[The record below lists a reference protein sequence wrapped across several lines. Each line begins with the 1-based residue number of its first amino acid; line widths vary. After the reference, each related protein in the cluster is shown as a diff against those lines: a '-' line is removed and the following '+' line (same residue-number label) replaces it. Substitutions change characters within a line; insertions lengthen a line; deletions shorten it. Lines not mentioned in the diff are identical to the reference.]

1 MTGWEL
7 GRGASGAS
15 RRQFLRVSVLI
26 SGGLALGAACA
37 PPAAAPAAPAA
48 TAAPAV
54 VQKPATT
61 PATGATT
68 QPAADATQP
77 AAAAGTPKK
86 GGTMRVGLGVDVT
99 LLDPHLSGSKIDRQ
113 VYHNFYDPLLR
124 LDEKLGIQPNL
135 AESWQTPDPKTL
147 ILKLRQGVKFHDG
160 TDFNAEAARVN
171 FDRMANDPK
180 SVRKGEVANIAS
192 AEVVDP
198 QTLKLNLKQPDA
210 SLLATLTDRA
220 GMMISPTALQ
230 KLGADLQH
238 DATGA
243 GTGPFQFVEW
253 VPDDHLL
260 LKRNDAYWNKDG
272 GPYFDQIR
280 YRPIPDDTVKLQSLQ
295 GGELDALDYLAPRN
309 VSVAKADPN
318 LVVIDV
324 PSLAAFWYML
334 NSTKPPFDNQAARQ
348 ALIYALDID
357 AIVKGVYLNIGVPA
371 NGPISP
377 SSWAY
382 DDTIKPVARDLA
394 KAKALLAQAGMP
406 DGYTFTHMIINTPF
420 EIQQGEV
427 VKAQL
432 AEAGITANVQPVD
445 GATQLSA
452 GNNKTYQMTTYNW
465 SGRPDPDGN
474 TYQFFHTTPG
484 VSLNWSGISNPQL
497 DQLLE
502 QTRQVADHAERK
514 KLYSQAIGIM
524 RDEASSAF
532 IVHPIEPKA
541 ISPKMQGYIPNP
553 DGMLRFKDVWLK

>member
-1 MTGWEL
+1 MTAWEL
-7 GRGASGAS
+7 SRKLSGVS
-15 RRQFLRVSVLI
+15 RRQFLRASVLI
-26 SGGLALGAACA
+26 TGGLALGAACA
-37 PPAAAPAAPAA
+37 PPAAAPTAPNATAAPAA
-48 TAAPAV
+48 TTAPASV
-54 VQKPATT
+54 AKPAGTT
-61 PATGATT
+61 AAATT
-68 QPAADATQP
+68 AP
-77 AAAAGTPKK
+77 AAAAGTPTR

-113 VYHNFYDPLLR
+113 VYHNLYDPLLL
-124 LDEKLGIQPNL
+124 LDDKLGIQPNL

-160 TDFNAEAARVN
+160 TDFNAEAARIN

-180 SVRKGEVANIAS
+180 SVRKGEVANIAT

-198 QTLKLNLKQPDA
+198 LTLKLNLKQPDA

-220 GMMISPTALQ
+220 GMMISPTALN

-243 GTGPFQFVEW
+243 GTGPFQHVEW

-260 LKRNDAYWNKDG
+260 LKRNEAYWNKDG

-295 GGELDALDYLAPRN
+295 GGEIDALDYLAPRN
-309 VSVAKADPN
+309 VSIAKGDAN

-334 NSTKPPFDNQAARQ
+334 NTTKPPFDNKAARQ

-357 AIVKGVYLNIGVPA
+357 AIVKGVYLGIGVSA

-382 DDTIKPVARDLA
+382 DDSIKPVKRDLD
-394 KAKALLAQAGMP
+394 KAKALLAEAGQP
-406 DGYTFTHMIINTPF
+406 NGYTFTHMIINTPF

-502 QTRQVADHAERK
+502 QTRQVTDHAERK
-514 KLYSQAIGIM
+514 KLYSQAIQIM
-524 RDEASSAF
+524 RDEAATPF
-532 IVHPIEPKA
+532 IVHPTEPKA
-541 ISPKMQGYIPNP
+541 LSPKVQGYIPNP
-553 DGMLRFKDVWLK
+553 DGMLRLKDVWLK

>member
-1 MTGWEL
+1 MTAWEL
-7 GRGASGAS
+7 SRKLSGVS
-15 RRQFLRVSVLI
+15 RRQFLRASVLI
-26 SGGLALGAACA
+26 TGGLALGAACA
-37 PPAAAPAAPAA
+37 PPAAAPTAPNATAAPAA
-48 TAAPAV
+48 TTAPASV
-54 VQKPATT
+54 AKPAGTT
-61 PATGATT
+61 AAATT
-68 QPAADATQP
+68 APAAS
-77 AAAAGTPKK
+77 AGTPTR

-113 VYHNFYDPLLR
+113 VYHNLYDPLLL
-124 LDEKLGIQPNL
+124 LDDKLGIQPNL

-160 TDFNAEAARVN
+160 TDFNAEAARIN

-180 SVRKGEVANIAS
+180 SVRKGEVANIAT

-198 QTLKLNLKQPDA
+198 LTLKLNLKQPDA

-220 GMMISPTALQ
+220 GMMISPTALN

-243 GTGPFQFVEW
+243 GTGPFQHVEW

-260 LKRNDAYWNKDG
+260 LKRNEAYWNKDG

-295 GGELDALDYLAPRN
+295 GGEIDALDYLAPRN
-309 VSVAKADPN
+309 VSIAKGDAN

-334 NSTKPPFDNQAARQ
+334 NTTKPPFDNKAARQ

-357 AIVKGVYLNIGVPA
+357 AIVKGVYLGIGVSA

-382 DDTIKPVARDLA
+382 DDSIKPVKRDLD
-394 KAKALLAQAGMP
+394 KAKALLAEAGQP
-406 DGYTFTHMIINTPF
+406 NGYTFTHMIINTPF

-502 QTRQVADHAERK
+502 QTRQVTDHAERK
-514 KLYSQAIGIM
+514 KLYSQAIQIM
-524 RDEASSAF
+524 RDEAATPF
-532 IVHPIEPKA
+532 IVHPTEPKA
-541 ISPKMQGYIPNP
+541 LSPKVQGYIPNP
-553 DGMLRFKDVWLK
+553 DGMLRLKDVWLK

>member
-1 MTGWEL
+1 MTAWEL
-7 GRGASGAS
+7 GRGISGVS
-15 RRQFLRVSVLI
+15 RRQFLRASVLI
-26 SGGLALGAACA
+26 GGGLALAAACA
-37 PPAAAPAAPAA
+37 PPPAVPAKPAATQQAPAA
-48 TAAPAV
+48 TTPASASATQAPAS
-54 VQKPATT
+54 
-61 PATGATT
+61 
-68 QPAADATQP
+68 
-77 AAAAGTPKK
+77 AAGAPKK

-99 LLDPHLSGSKIDRQ
+99 LLDPHLSGSKIDRM
-113 VYHNFYDPLLR
+113 VYHNLYDPLLV

-160 TDFNAEAARVN
+160 TEFNAEAARIN
-171 FDRMANDPK
+171 FDRMANDAK
-180 SVRKGEVANIAS
+180 SVRKGEVANIAT

-198 QTLKLNLKQPDA
+198 LTLKLNLKQPDA

-220 GMMISPTALQ
+220 GMMISPAALN

-243 GTGPFQFVEW
+243 GTGPFQYVEW
-253 VPDDHLL
+253 VRDDHVL

-272 GPYFDQIR
+272 GPYLDQIR

-295 GGELDALDYLAPRN
+295 GGELDALDYLAPRT
-309 VSVAKADPN
+309 VPLAKDDHN

-334 NSTKPPFDNQAARQ
+334 NTTKPPFDNKALRQ
-348 ALIYALDID
+348 AVAYAID
-357 AIVKGVYLNIGVPA
+357 SEAIVKGVYLDVGVPA

-382 DDTIKPVARDLA
+382 DDTIKPVKRDLA
-394 KAKALLAQAGMP
+394 KVKALLAEGGQPNGF
-406 DGYTFTHMIINTPF
+406 TFTFTIVNTPF
-420 EIQQGEV
+420 GVQEAEV

-445 GATQLSA
+445 GAAQLAA
-452 GNNKTYQMTTYNW
+452 GNNKTYQMTTFAW

-474 TYQFFHTTPG
+474 TFQFFHTTPG
-484 VSLNWSGISNPQL
+484 VSFNWTGMSNPQL

-502 QTRQVADHAERK
+502 QTRTVSDHAERK
-514 KLYSQAIGIM
+514 KLYGQAIQIL
-524 RDEASSAF
+524 RDEAPAVF
-532 IVHPIEPKA
+532 IVHPVEPKA
-541 ISPKMQGYIPNP
+541 MSSKVQGYTAVP